1 MTRRRLALVAVIAVA
16 LAGLTTVGAWAS
28 TRAMQ
33 RPAGTYAGSGMM
45 NGGSGPGMMGGRY
58 GNGMMGSYVLPG
70 DGRQVRTL
78 DAARERAQ
86 LFADRF
92 GLRVGEVMQF
102 SDNFYAELLTGDG
115 GGATEVLVDP
125 AGGAVRIE
133 PGPAMMWN
141 TRYGMRAAGATSSAS
156 VSADEARRIAQR
168 WLDGHRAGSTAAEPT
183 AFPGYYTM
191 DFTRG
196 GKIDGML
203 SVNAA
208 TGAVWYHT
216 WHGTFIAAS
225 EE

>member
-1 MTRRRLALVAVIAVA
+1 MTRRRLALVAVIAVV

-28 TRAMQ
+28 TRAMH
-33 RPAGTYAGSGMM
+33 RPVGTHAGTGMM
-45 NGGSGPGMMGGRY
+45 NGGSGMMGGRY
-58 GNGMMGSYVLPG
+58 GAGMMGSYVLPG

-78 DAARERAQ
+78 DAARDRAQ

-102 SDNFYAELLTGDG
+102 SNNFYAELLTGDG
-115 GGATEVLVDP
+115 KGATEVLVDP

-141 TRYGMRAAGATSSAS
+141 TRYGMHATGTTAS

-168 WLDGHRAGSTAAEPT
+168 WLDDQRAGSTAAAPT

-203 SVNAA
+203 SVNAT